1 LRQLEGGIIIKIK
14 NGLPK
19 FDQDIHEKLLKDDW
33 KELKGPKS
41 LMGCVALSVP
51 FMIVNF
57 LIGMWIMEISTSRIA
72 TDQKIITI
80 YVIDDAPVIILAA
93 IVLVVVHEL
102 IHLLF
107 IPNFIKSDN
116 TYIGFTYFGGYVSTK
131 EALTKYRL
139 CLILIAPFVFL
150 SIIFNAILGSLGFYS
165 VPLYNVPLIAFIIFN
180 STGSSVDILS
190 LTLVLLQVPKD
201 AYITSNGMRSYWKN
215 MNPILTEA

>member
-1 LRQLEGGIIIKIK
+1 MRQPEGEIITKIK
-14 NGLPK
+14 NSLPK
-19 FDQDIHEKLLKDDW
+19 FDQEFHEKLLKDGW
-33 KELKGPKS
+33 KELKEPKS
-41 LMGCVALSVP
+41 LIGYVALSVP

-57 LIGMWIMEISTSRIA
+57 LIASWILKISTSGIA

-80 YVIDDAPVIILAA
+80 DVIYDAPVIILAA

-116 TYIGFTYFGGYVSTK
+116 TYIGFTYFGGYVDTK

-150 SIIFNAILGSLGFYS
+150 SIIFNAISGSLGFYD
-165 VPLYNVPLIAFIIFN
+165 VPLYNVPLSAFIILN
-180 STGSSVDILS
+180 SIGSSVDILS

-201 AYITSNGMRSYWKN
+201 AYLTMNGMRTYWKHHR
-215 MNPILTEA
+215 

>member
-1 LRQLEGGIIIKIK
+1 LRQPEREIITKIK
-14 NGLPK
+14 NSLPK
-19 FDQDIHEKLLKDDW
+19 LDQEFHEKLLKDGW
-33 KELKGPKS
+33 KELKEPKS
-41 LMGCVALSVP
+41 LMGYVALSVP

-57 LIGMWIMEISTSRIA
+57 LIGMWIMEISTSGIA

-80 YVIDDAPVIILAA
+80 YVIYDAPVIILAA
-93 IVLVVVHEL
+93 IVLIVVHEL

-116 TYIGFTYFGGYVSTK
+116 TYIGFTYFGGYVYTK

-150 SIIFNAILGSLGFYS
+150 SIIFNAISGSLG
-165 VPLYNVPLIAFIIFN
+165 LYNVPLSAFIILN
-180 STGSSVDILS
+180 SIGSSVDILS

-201 AYITSNGMRSYWKN
+201 AYLTMNGIRTYWKHHR
-215 MNPILTEA
+215 

>member
-1 LRQLEGGIIIKIK
+1 MRQPKGEIITKIK
-14 NGLPK
+14 NSFPK
-19 FDQDIHEKLLKDDW
+19 LDQEFHEKLLKDDW
-33 KELKGPKS
+33 KELKEPKS
-41 LMGCVALSVP
+41 LMGYVALSVP

-57 LIGMWIMEISTSRIA
+57 LIGMWIMEISTSGIA

-80 YVIDDAPVIILAA
+80 DVIYAVPVIILVA

-116 TYIGFTYFGGYVSTK
+116 TYIGFTYFGGYVYTK

-150 SIIFNAILGSLGFYS
+150 SIIFNAISGSLGFY
-165 VPLYNVPLIAFIIFN
+165 NVPLCAFIILN
-180 STGSSVDILS
+180 SIGSSVDILS

-201 AYITSNGMRSYWKN
+201 AYLTMNGMRTYWKHHR
-215 MNPILTEA
+215 

>member
-1 LRQLEGGIIIKIK
+1 MRQPEREIITKIK
-14 NGLPK
+14 NSLPK
-19 FDQDIHEKLLKDDW
+19 LDQEFHEKLLKDGW
-33 KELKGPKS
+33 KELKEPKS
-41 LMGCVALSVP
+41 LMGYVALSVP

-57 LIGMWIMEISTSRIA
+57 LIGMWIMEISTSGIA

-80 YVIDDAPVIILAA
+80 YVIYDAPVIILAA
-93 IVLVVVHEL
+93 IVLIVVHEL

-116 TYIGFTYFGGYVSTK
+116 TYIGFTYFGGYVYTK

-150 SIIFNAILGSLGFYS
+150 SIIFNAISGSLG
-165 VPLYNVPLIAFIIFN
+165 LYNVPLSAFIILN
-180 STGSSVDILS
+180 SIGSSVDILS

-201 AYITSNGMRSYWKN
+201 AYLTMNGIRTYWKHHR
-215 MNPILTEA
+215 

>member
-1 LRQLEGGIIIKIK
+1 MKQPEGEIITKIK

-19 FDQDIHEKLLKDDW
+19 FDQEFHEKLLKDGW
-33 KELKGPKS
+33 KELKEPKS
-41 LMGCVALSVP
+41 LMGYVALSVP

-57 LIGMWIMEISTSRIA
+57 LIGMWIMEISTSGIA

-80 YVIDDAPVIILAA
+80 YVIYDAPVIILAA
-93 IVLVVVHEL
+93 IVLIVVHEL

-116 TYIGFTYFGGYVSTK
+116 TYIGFTYFGGYVYTK

-150 SIIFNAILGSLGFYS
+150 SIILNAISGALG
-165 VPLYNVPLIAFIIFN
+165 LYNIPLIAFIIFN
-180 STGSSVDILS
+180 SIGSGVDILG

-201 AYITSNGMRSYWKN
+201 AYLTMNGMRTYWKHHR
-215 MNPILTEA
+215 

>member
-1 LRQLEGGIIIKIK
+1 MRQPKGEIITKIK
-14 NGLPK
+14 NSLPK
-19 FDQDIHEKLLKDDW
+19 LDQEFHEKLLKDDW
-33 KELKGPKS
+33 KELKEPKS
-41 LMGCVALSVP
+41 LMGYVALSVP

-57 LIGMWIMEISTSRIA
+57 LIGMWIMEISTSGIA

-80 YVIDDAPVIILAA
+80 YVIYDAPVIILAA
-93 IVLVVVHEL
+93 IVLIVVHEL

-116 TYIGFTYFGGYVSTK
+116 TYIGFTYFGGYVYTK

-150 SIIFNAILGSLGFYS
+150 SIIFNAISGSLGFY
-165 VPLYNVPLIAFIIFN
+165 NVPLSAFIILN
-180 STGSSVDILS
+180 SIGSSVDILS

-201 AYITSNGMRSYWKN
+201 AYLTMNGMRTYWKHHR
-215 MNPILTEA
+215 

>member
-1 LRQLEGGIIIKIK
+1 LRQPEGEIITKIK
-14 NGLPK
+14 NSLPK
-19 FDQDIHEKLLKDDW
+19 LDQEFHEKLLKDGW
-33 KELKGPKS
+33 KELKEPKS
-41 LMGCVALSVP
+41 LMGYVALSVP

-57 LIGMWIMEISTSRIA
+57 LIGMWIMEISTSGIA

-80 YVIDDAPVIILAA
+80 DVIYDAPVIILAA
-93 IVLVVVHEL
+93 IVLIVVHEL

-116 TYIGFTYFGGYVSTK
+116 TYIGFTYFGGYVYTK

-150 SIIFNAILGSLGFYS
+150 SIIFNAISGSLGFY
-165 VPLYNVPLIAFIIFN
+165 NVPLSAFIILN
-180 STGSSVDILS
+180 SIGSSVDILS

-201 AYITSNGMRSYWKN
+201 AYLTMNGMRTYWKHHR
-215 MNPILTEA
+215 